1 MGLMVP
7 APSLLPPRHIAST
20 ARHYYPPPTSN
31 PPVPPTPSPFES
43 LTAKKRKAS
52 YDRRTSEL
60 IFKQEEKPLRTG
72 DWIVLIIPS
81 GKQEERQHR
90 RVTEVLYPAVR
101 LGPPIC
107 SNAIPPPNHQQH
119 PYSLGAPLGA
129 YNAQAMTPAATP
141 PPTAKVDYLNT
152 DPSFYQD
159 VGYIIYDQLF
169 DELTDIGKLTSI
181 LSLLDTLPSVHQMR
195 DFLGAA
201 GRKQM
206 SLREWPDRISPAAL
220 GVLRWIIAS
229 NRSCIIQGDTLN
241 VSSSRQEDRVAG
253 MDSYLQFRFAQGAPD
268 KEQRFITSVRDTTAR
283 LGLQYPTMFAWHGS
297 PLENW
302 HGIVREGLHFNDT
315 LHGRAFGNGVYH
327 SLDASTSLGYT
338 NSYAQYSQYD
348 SAGYSGWP
356 QSHLKITH
364 ALSLNEIVNAPQEF
378 VSKTPHLVVAQLDW
392 IQTRYLFVKS
402 NIADIPKV
410 EKIPTQA
417 FDQDPTFHPS
427 GPTRQKIIIPITAVS
442 KSRRPASKSVKNGSK
457 RSKVA
462 SLGEDEQEVLLS
474 DDTDIED
481 IEVLFSETE
490 EVNGKENARPSQAN
504 DNTEKGKSVEL
515 SIGKNMFDSSKT
527 DFLPS
532 RLDHTTLPLL
542 EPPSYATTQATK
554 SLHSALKAM
563 IKTQETHPAHELGWY
578 IDPELVGNVY
588 QWIIELHS
596 FESHLPLASDM
607 KEKGLKSIVLE
618 IRFGKE
624 YPYSPPFVRV
634 IRPRFLPFMQG
645 GGGHVTAGGALCMEL
660 LTNNGWSAVSSIESV
675 LLQVRLAISST
686 DPKPARLERGPV
698 RGYDIN
704 EAIEAFQ
711 RACRTHGVRFLPLS
725 MAANANKV

>member
-1 MGLMVP
+1 MVP
-7 APSLLPPRHIAST
+7 APSLLPPRQIASS
-20 ARHYYPPPTSN
+20 ARHHHPPSTTN
-31 PPVPPTPSPFES
+31 PRIPPTPLPFES

-60 IFKQEEKPLRTG
+60 IFRQDEKPLRTG
-72 DWIVLIIPS
+72 DWIVLIIP
-81 GKQEERQHR
+81 GGRQEERQHR
-90 RVTEVLYPAVR
+90 RVTEAFYPAVQLGSPIPSNPTLPSNSQQNYHLPWGS
-101 LGPPIC
+101 LGP
-107 SNAIPPPNHQQH
+107 
-119 PYSLGAPLGA
+119 YS
-129 YNAQAMTPAATP
+129 AQAMTPAATP
-141 PPTAKVDYLNT
+141 PPLAKVDYPNI
-152 DPSFYQD
+152 DPSFYHD
-159 VGYIIYDQLF
+159 VEYIIYDQLF
-169 DELTDIGKLTSI
+169 DELTDIEKLTSI
-181 LSLLDTLPSVHQMR
+181 LGLLDTLPSVYQMR
-195 DFLGAA
+195 DFLGIA

-229 NRSCIIQGDTLN
+229 NRSCIIQGDTFHG
-241 VSSSRQEDRVAG
+241 SSSRQEDRVVG

-283 LGLQYPTMFAWHGS
+283 LSLHYPTMFAWHGS

-302 HGIVREGLHFNDT
+302 HGIVREGLHFKDT

-338 NSYAQYSQYD
+338 NSYTQYGQYD
-348 SAGYSGWP
+348 TAGYSGWP

-402 NIADIPKV
+402 NLAETPKL
-410 EKIPTQA
+410 EKIPAHA
-417 FDQDPTFHPS
+417 FEQDPAFHPL
-427 GPTRQKIIIPITAVS
+427 GPMHQKIIIPITAVS
-442 KSRRPASKSVKNGSK
+442 KSRRPAIKSVKNGSK
-457 RSKVA
+457 RSKVM
-462 SLGEDEQEVLLS
+462 SLAEDEQETFLS
-474 DDTDIED
+474 DDTDVED
-481 IEVLFSETE
+481 VEVLVSEPE
-490 EVNGKENARPSQAN
+490 EVGGKKNVQPSQPSG
-504 DNTEKGKSVEL
+504 NTGKGKSVEL
-515 SIGKNMFDSSKT
+515 SMGENMFDSSET
-527 DFLPS
+527 DFLPGT
-532 RLDHTTLPLL
+532 LDHTTLPLL
-542 EPPSYATTQATK
+542 DPPSYATTQATK

-563 IKTQETHPAHELGWY
+563 MKTQETHRAHELGWY

-588 QWIIELHS
+588 QWIVELHS

-634 IRPRFLPFMQG
+634 IRPRFLPFMLG
-645 GGGHVTAGGALCMEL
+645 GGGHVTGGGALCMEL

-698 RGYDIN
+698 RGYDIS

-711 RACRTHGVRFLPLS
+711 RACRAHGVGSFSLLI
-725 MAANANKV
+725 AADANEG